1 MFNPWWC
8 IACILCSGAP
18 DWPEGA
24 VANAQWVEDAIE
36 WRFDKGVGGCAEV
49 TPAIDALTL
58 EWIANSPEVIV
69 DIETAEWPVFIEE
82 TQLQGALIQ
91 SLALDILKNGEVD
104 KVKALKRLKKYAKRS
119 EGIWDEKTK
128 KVFKENQELLQ

>member
-8 IACILCSGAP
+8 IACLLCGGAP

-24 VANAQWVEDAIE
+24 VANAVWVEEAIE
-36 WRFDKGVGGCAEV
+36 WRFDRGVEGCDDI

-58 EWIANSPEVIV
+58 EWIANSPDVIV
-69 DIETAEWPVFIEE
+69 DIQTDEWPIFIEE
-82 TQLQGALIQ
+82 TDLQGALIQ

-104 KVKALKRLKKYAKRS
+104 KQKALKRLRKFAKRS
-119 EGIWDEKTK
+119 DGVWDKETKELFKTNK
-128 KVFKENQELLQ
+128 DLLR